1 MSVWIVFEY
10 AESTNKIVGVY
21 KEEEKAKEKH
31 KESPVWR
38 YIEEYEVE

>member
-10 AESTNKIVGVY
+10 MEYGNKVIGVY
-21 KEEEKAKEKH
+21 KEEAMAIEKH
-31 KESPVWR
+31 KKSPTWR